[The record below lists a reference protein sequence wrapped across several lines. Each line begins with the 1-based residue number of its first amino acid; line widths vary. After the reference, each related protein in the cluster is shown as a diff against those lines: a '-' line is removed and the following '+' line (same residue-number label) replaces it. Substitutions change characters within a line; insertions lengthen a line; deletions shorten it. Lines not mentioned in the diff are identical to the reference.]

1 MVLMAGSRFRIFR
14 IAFFGLILV
23 FSVSGCDRK
32 PKAIPHL
39 SDRDVYEKLFAEI
52 DRAEAEKDP
61 IQRCLIYPSPPHL
74 DWSPSLIDALC
85 RDKFTGGSFASDLKP
100 MIDAREWKKLDAH
113 FAGFLKRHYS
123 GEDPEY
129 RIYRSFPLISWKS
142 TADAERYT
150 LRWVK
155 GAPTSPYANTAR
167 AKILMSRAWEIRG
180 SDFARNVPPERMRR
194 AMNLARQA
202 SVLLS
207 RAIKQEP
214 RLLPAYDIMME
225 AYSLGGQ
232 PQLMRRALQAA
243 LAQSPSSYYLR
254 RTATTYMSQLWG
266 GTLEELDA
274 MVEEARPYFEENPRL
289 RMLAPYRETEKSR
302 RLDIEKDHL
311 NALPLLRE
319 ALKAGPSYEL
329 LEHASRSA
337 LKHDYNVEG
346 MIYLSQNIRFER
358 VPADELMQRARLWE
372 LHGDDYPRA
381 LRDLRAAVDFYPT
394 NEKYAVELA
403 EAEIRAQAASQKKQ

>member
-1 MVLMAGSRFRIFR
+1 MTLMGGNRFRIFR

-23 FSVSGCDRK
+23 FSVSSCDRK
-32 PKAIPHL
+32 PKAIPQL
-39 SDRDVYEKLFAEI
+39 SDRNEYERIFAEI

-61 IQRCLIYPSPPHL
+61 VQRCLIYPSPPHL
-74 DWSPSLIDALC
+74 DWSPALIDALC
-85 RDKFTGGSFASDLKP
+85 RDKFTGGSFASELKP

-113 FAGFLKRHYS
+113 FSGFLKRHYS

-129 RIYRSFPLISWKS
+129 RIYRAFPLISWKS
-142 TADAERYT
+142 DADAERYT
-150 LRWVK
+150 LRWLK
-155 GAPTSPYANTAR
+155 GAPMSPYANTAR
-167 AKILMSRAWEIRG
+167 AKILMSRAWDTRG
-180 SDFARNVPPERMRR
+180 GDFAKDVPPERMRR

-225 AYSLGGQ
+225 AYVLGGQ
-232 PQLMRRALQAA
+232 PQLMRQALQAA
-243 LAQSPSSYYLR
+243 LAQSPSSYYVR
-254 RTATTYMSQLWG
+254 YTASTYMSQFWG
-266 GTLEELDA
+266 GTPAELDA
-274 MVEEARPYFEENPRL
+274 MVEDARPHFAENPRL
-289 RMLAPYRETEKSR
+289 RMLTPYRETEKSR
-302 RLDIEKDHL
+302 RLDIEKDHI

-337 LKHDYNVEG
+337 PKLGYKVEG

-358 VPADELMQRARLWE
+358 APADELMQRARLWE

-381 LRDLRAAVDFYPT
+381 LRDLRAAIALYPT
-394 NEKYAVELA
+394 NQKYVTELA
-403 EAEIRAQAASQKKQ
+403 EAEKRAQAASQKKQ